1 MGRGGGVFSD
11 PHLWSDG
18 AVMGDGTTREL
29 AGDWNRDGREDLLLM
44 TANGATG
51 VVATALLSDGEGF
64 DPKVFRSTATGFRL
78 GVAKLTVS
86 DVNGDGRS
94 DVVALYDAGAGEGTR
109 VLPLVSTGTRLASLP
124 GALDPTVDWNTVE
137 PF

>member
-1 MGRGGGVFSD
+1 MLLTANGPAGVIATA
-11 PHLWSDG
+11 LVSDG
-18 AVMGDGTTREL
+18 A
-29 AGDWNRDGREDLLLM
+29 A
-44 TANGATG
+44 
-51 VVATALLSDGEGF
+51 F
-64 DPKVFRSTATGFRL
+64 DPIVYRSTTTGFRL

-86 DVNGDGRS
+86 DVNGDGRT

-124 GALDPTVDWNTVE
+124 GTLDPTLSWASIE